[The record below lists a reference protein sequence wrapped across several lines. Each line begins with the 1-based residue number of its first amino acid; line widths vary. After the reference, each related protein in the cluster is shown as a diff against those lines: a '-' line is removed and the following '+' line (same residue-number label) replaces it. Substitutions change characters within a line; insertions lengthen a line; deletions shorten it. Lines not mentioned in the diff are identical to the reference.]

1 MARPSKLAQFSKSAK
16 EILIKH
22 DLSSLDEMVK
32 LLKESLPRPDDP
44 KLMMALV
51 NAGWEPYTTEDGK
64 QRMRPNWDRRFK
76 CLAEMVKLEHPTLR
90 ATEVSGKVDHGIT
103 VTIQRFGN
111 GNEAPLKVIDM
122 PTIERKELTGGGNV

>member
-1 MARPSKLAQFSKSAK
+1 MARPSKLAQFSKTAK

-32 LLKESLPRPDDP
+32 LLKESLPAPTDP

-51 NAGWEPYTTEDGK
+51 NAGWEPYTNEEGK

-103 VTIQRFGN
+103 VTIQRFGS
-111 GNEAPLKVIDM
+111 GNETPLKVIDM
-122 PTIERKELTGGGNV
+122 PQEAVKAIGGGESV